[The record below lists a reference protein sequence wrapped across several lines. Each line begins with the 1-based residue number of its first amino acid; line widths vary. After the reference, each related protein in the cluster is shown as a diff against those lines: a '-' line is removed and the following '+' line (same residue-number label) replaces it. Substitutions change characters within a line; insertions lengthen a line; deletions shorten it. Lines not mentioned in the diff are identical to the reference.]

1 MKLWKEIAAVVSLL
15 AQAGASN
22 LAFADPHSSAW
33 KQEELNEQF
42 MRSLTKQQCMVKTV
56 ADLKAGCTTEQ
67 CMKTLGGIT
76 GDCVTWATGS
86 IATFCADDSLGRF
99 FQHEM
104 SAGSD
109 YFGAQIFGDGFDPRC
124 PIALNQQAA

>member
-86 IATFCADDSLGRF
+86 IATFCATYDRDYIARYCVSNELDARRCVFLHVAKPSLC
-99 FQHEM
+99 E
-104 SAGSD
+104 
-109 YFGAQIFGDGFDPRC
+109 P
-124 PIALNQQAA
+124 